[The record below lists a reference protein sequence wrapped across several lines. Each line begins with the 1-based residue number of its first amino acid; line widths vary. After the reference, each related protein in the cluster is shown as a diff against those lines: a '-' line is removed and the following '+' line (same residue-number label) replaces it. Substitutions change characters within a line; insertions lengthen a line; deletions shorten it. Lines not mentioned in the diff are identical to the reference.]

1 MLNVLT
7 HVARPIFRK
16 TRAALYA
23 YVAPEGPDSHLSSHS
38 LDRVPLGAEVEI
50 SSRPAQDLY
59 QVWRTIPGGHKWWH
73 YFRVYENIIGPFR
86 SEPIRLLEVGVY
98 KGGSLAMWRKYLH
111 PASVIVGLDIDGA
124 CAQHDRPT
132 EKVHVRIGDQ
142 SDEAFLRGVVE
153 EFGPFDVIIDDGSHV
168 CSHMIKTF
176 DYLFLHGLADR
187 GVYIAEDTHSNF
199 WPGYRDQRYSFID
212 LCKDLV
218 DLSHGHYFEH
228 RGLDAF
234 TLDSP
239 QRLKEISM
247 SRIGAQ
253 IEEIRF
259 LDSVVVIQRNANRRL
274 PTVEH
279 L

>member
-1 MLNVLT
+1 
-7 HVARPIFRK
+7 
-16 TRAALYA
+16 
-23 YVAPEGPDSHLSSHS
+23 
-38 LDRVPLGAEVEI
+38 
-50 SSRPAQDLY
+50 
-59 QVWRTIPGGHKWWH
+59 
-73 YFRVYENIIGPFR
+73 
-86 SEPIRLLEVGVY
+86 
-98 KGGSLAMWRKYLH
+98 MWGKYLH
-111 PASVIVGLDIDGA
+111 PESVIVGLDIDDA
-124 CAQHDRPT
+124 CATFNRPT
-132 EKVHVRIGDQ
+132 ERVHVRIGDQ
-142 SDEAFLRGVVE
+142 SDVAFLRAVVE

-176 DYLFLHGLADR
+176 DYLFLNGLTDA

-218 DLSHGHYFEH
+218 DLSHAHYFDH
-228 RGLDAF
+228 YGLDAF
-234 TLDSP
+234 TLGTP
-239 QRLKEISM
+239 KRLGEIAV

-259 LDSVVVIQRNANRRL
+259 LDSIVVIQRRVDRPL